1 MQRLHCLH
9 KQILALLVLSAA
21 LMFGTSV
28 TAQKGNLSWRED
40 LSAIGGDVLNVMNT
54 PDGLTLGDEGTRQS
68 VYGIQRSYG
77 VYTLPVRTLNRP
89 VNRLRPT
96 LKAEL
101 PAGAEALVEVR
112 VRTIGG
118 SWSEWFAATAD
129 APALMP
135 QSGSE
140 VQARL
145 TLIDDGFGDKP
156 IVKGLRFVADTVDAP
171 DTTLQAQA
179 AASLTYTIFATREGL
194 VGGTT
199 ANGHIIKTNDRFV
212 ALPSRRALSSNG
224 GTEYIGA
231 FVLP

>member
-1 MQRLHCLH
+1 MHRLHCTH

-21 LMFGTSV
+21 LMCGTSV
-28 TAQKGNLSWRED
+28 TAQKGKLSWRED
-40 LSAIGGDVLNVMNT
+40 LSSIGGDVLNVMNT
-54 PDGLTLGDEGTRQS
+54 SDGLTLGDEGTRQS

-77 VYTLPVRTLNRP
+77 VYTLPIRTLARP

-145 TLIDDGFGDKP
+145 TLIM
-156 IVKGLRFVADTVDAP
+156 TVMAISQ
-171 DTTLQAQA
+171 L
-179 AASLTYTIFATREGL
+179 
-194 VGGTT
+194 
-199 ANGHIIKTNDRFV
+199 
-212 ALPSRRALSSNG
+212 
-224 GTEYIGA
+224 
-231 FVLP
+231 